1 MEVPGQWGSKANVPS
16 AGGGGECIFSGTT
29 PSEQV
34 FSSKGVE
41 NES

>member
-16 AGGGGECIFSGTT
+16 AGGGECIFSGTT